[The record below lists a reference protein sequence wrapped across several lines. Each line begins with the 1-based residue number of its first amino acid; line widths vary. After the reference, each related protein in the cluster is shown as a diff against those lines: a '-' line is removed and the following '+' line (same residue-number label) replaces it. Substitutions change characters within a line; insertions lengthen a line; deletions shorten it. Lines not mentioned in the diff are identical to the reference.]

1 MMAFIGG
8 ICVRVPLCYMIQMY
22 NIGIIGLS
30 FVCGIDRIVRAIYLR
45 TYIHFNRKKLFV

>member
-8 ICVRVPLCYMIQMY
+8 ICVRVPLCYLIQKY
-22 NIGIIGLS
+22 NIGLIGLA

-45 TYIHFNRKKLFV
+45 IYIKLNKKKLVI